1 MECFVYSPKV
11 HFHFHTGQ
19 DCFLLLAHLLF
30 LHELQEELGEAG
42 RLKVGGGGVGIK
54 GSVWGWG
61 TRVGL
66 LNFY

>member
-19 DCFLLLAHLLF
+19 DCFLLLVHLLF

-42 RLKVGGGGVGIK
+42 RLKVGGGGWDKGKCFGDGIH
-54 GSVWGWG
+54 GWG
-61 TRVGL
+61 C
-66 LNFY
+66 